1 MEPEILRQVDMSGAE
16 VALAVLPLVISAIEH
31 YKDCFRPL
39 IRYRK
44 FTSELDRFQRR
55 LKIQKA
61 IFRNQCRILLENAV
75 HQDVASQ
82 MLEEHSHFLLC
93 DAQTEKLLAKQLGS
107 SREACVAVI
116 ELIDERLRGIEKES
130 SRFQT
135 IVDEEYRVIILFL
148 YSKDDLGQHIDIL
161 HITDTVHQ

>member
-1 MEPEILRQVDMSGAE
+1 MDLEILRQVDMSGAE
-16 VALAVLPLVISAIEH
+16 VALALLPLLISAVEH

-44 FTSELDRFQRR
+44 FTSELDRFQQR

-82 MLEEHSHFLLC
+82 MLEERNHSLWC
-93 DAQTEKLLAKQLGS
+93 DARTEKLLVEQLGS

-130 SRFQT
+130 RSFET
-135 IVDEEYRVIILFL
+135 IVDREYRVIILFL
-148 YSKDDLGQHIDIL
+148 YCKDDLGQHIDDL
-161 HITDTVHQ
+161 HISDKVHR